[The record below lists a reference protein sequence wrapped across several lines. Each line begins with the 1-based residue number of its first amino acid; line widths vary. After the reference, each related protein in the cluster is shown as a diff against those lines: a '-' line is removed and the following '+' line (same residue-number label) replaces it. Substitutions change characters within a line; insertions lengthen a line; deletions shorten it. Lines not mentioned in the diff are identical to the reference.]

1 MPIRTAVIGF
11 GVSGRVFHAPLVAAD
26 PAFDLRMIVTADP
39 ARAAAATA
47 EYPSTRIVPSP
58 DDLFAAA
65 ADLDLVVIGSPNS
78 THLPLALRA
87 VSAGLDVVT
96 DKPVTVRAGE
106 ARSLI
111 PAADEAG
118 RLLTV
123 FQNRR
128 WDGDFLTISEMIR
141 TGRLGQVHQFE
152 TAFEWW
158 KPELGAAWKDTT
170 PPGEG
175 GGILYDLGPHLIDQC
190 LQLFGPVEEAHAE
203 LDRRRQ
209 GAVSDDDSFVTLHHG
224 SGVRSRLWMSA
235 VAPAPRPR
243 FRVVGSRAVATV
255 WGLDPQE
262 AQLMGG
268 QRPNDTGYGIDM
280 SRMIT
285 VSGPEGEEQVP
296 VAAGDYPSFYAG
308 VAAAITNQTP
318 APVDAADAAAAL
330 SVIETAASSHSRLHN
345 IGPVN

>member
-1 MPIRTAVIGF
+1 MPIRTAIIGF

-26 PAFDLRMIVTADP
+26 PAFDLSMIVTSDP

-47 EYPSTRIVPSP
+47 AYPATRIVPSP

-87 VSAGLDVVT
+87 LSAGLDVVT
-96 DKPVTVRAGE
+96 DKPVTVRADD
-106 ARSLI
+106 ARTLI
-111 PAADEAG
+111 RAADEAG

-128 WDGDFLTISEMIR
+128 WDGDFLTLSEIIS
-141 TGRLGQVHQFE
+141 TGRLGDVHQFE

-158 KPELGAAWKDTT
+158 KPERGTEWKDTT
-170 PPGEG
+170 APGEG

-190 LQLFGPVEEAHAE
+190 LQLFGPVEEVHAE
-203 LDRRRQ
+203 LDRRRP
-209 GAVSDDDSFVTLHHG
+209 GAVNDDDSFVTLHHG

-235 VAPAPRPR
+235 VASAPRPR

-268 QRPNDTGYGIDM
+268 QRPNDAGYGMDT
-280 SRMIT
+280 SRAIT
-285 VSGPEGEEQVP
+285 ISGPDGEERVP
-296 VAAGDYPSFYAG
+296 VAAGDYPSFYSG
-308 VAAAITNQTP
+308 VAAAITNRTP
-318 APVDAADAAAAL
+318 APVDAADAVAAL
-330 SVIETAASSHSRLHN
+330 SVIETAASS
-345 IGPVN
+345 